1 MHWDPIPVL
10 RTLDLIL
17 YYTTLIKN
25 NNEWIFAGIYA
36 DEGITGTQILK
47 RDDFI
52 RLMDECMKGNVDM
65 IITKS
70 ISRFARN
77 TLDTLKYVR
86 KLKERGIAVY
96 FEEEGINTLSME
108 SEMALV
114 LLSSV
119 AQQEVENIS
128 AHVKKGLKMKAL
140 RGEMIGAQECLGY
153 DYSVEKGN
161 IIINAEEADIV
172 RYIFRRYLEGAGA
185 TVIGHELDEMGCATK
200 RGNKQWNSSTVL
212 GILKNEKY
220 RGDVL
225 MGKTYT
231 VDPISK
237 RRMHNYGEEDQYRIA
252 NHHEPII
259 SPEEFEAA
267 QQILEKRGRAQ
278 RLGIDGEREKLSR
291 KYAFSSMLRCGFC
304 GKVLVRRS
312 WHASSCYQKTIWQC
326 ERWARYGKE
335 NCPECKGIEERVIE
349 QAFLDSYRYL
359 QKDNDDVLNEFVD
372 RVLKVLKEEEA
383 GSTDAKVEKE
393 LRQAVA
399 RRKKLVDLRLDETLE
414 PEAFQAKYEEL
425 TAQINRLN
433 QRAERF
439 AKLRHDREDL
449 EKRVSDIRKQLKSGV
464 VLENFNRNVFESI
477 VDRVVVGGYDEKG
490 KPDPY
495 LLTFVYKAG
504 GNRSMD
510 GRRYRQPCR
519 KVHDDGKDG
528 DLCPNADDEEE
539 PVYPNCVI
547 DGGRDR
553 RAVGAGKTGLS
564 AEDGRISS
572 GRGKPCSRCGK
583 NADFVLYL
591 RSRGFYDGEFEIKGA
606 FHELKCSFCI
616 LFV

>member
-1 MHWDPIPVL
+1 M
-10 RTLDLIL
+10 
-17 YYTTLIKN
+17 
-25 NNEWIFAGIYA
+25 
-36 DEGITGTQILK
+36 
-47 RDDFI
+47 
-52 RLMDECMKGNVDM
+52 
-65 IITKS
+65 
-70 ISRFARN
+70 
-77 TLDTLKYVR
+77 
-86 KLKERGIAVY
+86 
-96 FEEEGINTLSME
+96 
-108 SEMALV
+108 
-114 LLSSV
+114 
-119 AQQEVENIS
+119 
-128 AHVKKGLKMKAL
+128 
-140 RGEMIGAQECLGY
+140 
-153 DYSVEKGN
+153 
-161 IIINAEEADIV
+161 
-172 RYIFRRYLEGAGA
+172 
-185 TVIGHELDEMGCATK
+185 
-200 RGNKQWNSSTVL
+200 
-212 GILKNEKY
+212 
-220 RGDVL
+220 
-225 MGKTYT
+225 
-231 VDPISK
+231 
-237 RRMHNYGEEDQYRIA
+237 
-252 NHHEPII
+252 
-259 SPEEFEAA
+259 
-267 QQILEKRGRAQ
+267 
-278 RLGIDGEREKLSR
+278 
-291 KYAFSSMLRCGFC
+291 
-304 GKVLVRRS
+304 
-312 WHASSCYQKTIWQC
+312 
-326 ERWARYGKE
+326 
-335 NCPECKGIEERVIE
+335 IE

-477 VDRVVVGGYDEKG
+477 VDRVVVGGYDEKE

-504 GNRSMD
+504 GNKSMD
-510 GRRYRQPCR
+510 GRRYRQSRR

-539 PVYPNCVI
+539 PVCPNCVV

-553 RAVGAGKTGLS
+553 RTVGAGKTGLS

-606 FHELKCSFCI
+606 FHELKCSFYI
-616 LFV
+616 LFA